1 MPFMANKAYL
11 SVWCKDFPEERI
23 LERCAAFLSTIPLSA
38 TKPGFTYLTIRA
50 VDISETPV
58 LEQDLRSVPLGPLEI
73 MEIAQDHVH
82 ADCSIELACSWD
94 LAEFDAAN
102 GKSKIEP
109 QELEIFCRGE
119 EYDYG
124 FWKESGHLAVNLG
137 FEHFFT
143 GHGGLL
149 GVRPGPNAPPE
160 SLEEARFHEAM
171 VWPDNFEKYQE
182 KTREN
187 IRKLFDWVRLI
198 EKALPLERIRLWS
211 EGEEDFEARLD
222 EIVAAR

>member
-1 MPFMANKAYL
+1 MSCMANKAYL

-23 LERCAAFLSTIPLSA
+23 LERCAAFLSTIPLS
-38 TKPGFTYLTIRA
+38 TTRPGFTYLTIRA
-50 VDISETPV
+50 VDISETPI

-82 ADCSIELACSWD
+82 NDCSLELTCYWD
-94 LAEFDAAN
+94 LAEFDSTD
-102 GKSKIEP
+102 GKSKLEP
-109 QELEIFCRGE
+109 QQLEVFCRGE

-149 GVRPGPNAPPE
+149 GVRPGPEAPPE
-160 SLEEARFHEAM
+160 SREEARFYEAM
-171 VWPDNFEKYQE
+171 VWPDNLEKYQE

-187 IRKLFDWVRLI
+187 IRKVFDWVGRI
-198 EKALPLERIRLWS
+198 ERAIPVERVRLWS
-211 EGEEDFEARLD
+211 EGEEDFEARLQ
-222 EIVAAR
+222 EIVGAR

>member
-1 MPFMANKAYL
+1 MPCMANNAYL

-23 LERCAAFLSTIPLSA
+23 LERCAAFLSTIPLS
-38 TKPGFTYLTIRA
+38 TTRPGFTYLTIRA
-50 VDISETPV
+50 IDISETPI

-82 ADCSIELACSWD
+82 NDCSLELTCYWD
-94 LAEFDAAN
+94 LAEFDASN
-102 GKSKIEP
+102 GKSKLEP
-109 QELEIFCRGE
+109 QQLEIFCRGE

-124 FWKESGHLAVNLG
+124 FWKESGHLSVNLG

-149 GVRPGPNAPPE
+149 GVRPGPDAPPE
-160 SLEEARFHEAM
+160 SREEARFYEAM
-171 VWPDNFEKYQE
+171 VWPDNLEKYQE

-187 IRKLFDWVRLI
+187 IRKVFDWVGRI
-198 EKALPLERIRLWS
+198 ERALPVDRVRLWS
-211 EGEEDFEARLD
+211 EGEEDFEARLQ
-222 EIVAAR
+222 EIVGAR

>member
-1 MPFMANKAYL
+1 MSCMANKAYL

-23 LERCAAFLSTIPLSA
+23 LERCAAFLSTIPLS
-38 TKPGFTYLTIRA
+38 TTRPGFTYLTIRA
-50 VDISETPV
+50 VDISETPI

-82 ADCSIELACSWD
+82 NDCSLELTCYWD
-94 LAEFDAAN
+94 LAEFDSTD
-102 GKSKIEP
+102 GKSKLEP
-109 QELEIFCRGE
+109 QQLEVFCRGE

-149 GVRPGPNAPPE
+149 GVRPGPEAPPE
-160 SLEEARFHEAM
+160 SREEARFYEAM
-171 VWPDNFEKYQE
+171 VWPDNLEKYQE

-187 IRKLFDWVRLI
+187 IRKVFDWVGRI
-198 EKALPLERIRLWS
+198 ERALPVDRVRLWS
-211 EGEEDFEARLD
+211 EGEEDFEARLQ
-222 EIVAAR
+222 EIVGAR